1 MSQPLKAKLMGMLEV
16 VYPELDCDF
25 LAEQLLGTMELAP
38 NQEPPPAHQNNWDE
52 SDILLITY
60 ADTVQREGEKPL
72 QTLYR
77 FLKDCLAETVSAVHI
92 LPFFPYSSDDGF
104 SVMDYLAVNE
114 SHGSWSD
121 VEKIA
126 GDFKLMADLVINHM
140 SARSRWFENF
150 RKRVDPGKDYF
161 FEGNPKDDLSAV
173 IRPRTSPLLVPV
185 QTEDGERYVW
195 CTFSEDQVDLNFA
208 NPRVLIEFAGII
220 KQYLDHGV
228 LMFRLDAVA
237 FLWKEPGTPCIHLQ
251 QTHELIKIL
260 RLLIQHHTPN
270 AVVITETNVPNRE
283 NLTYFG
289 NANEAHVIYN
299 FSLPPLLINTLVTGS
314 CRHLKTWL
322 MSMPPAQMGTTYL
335 NFIASHDGI
344 GMRPTDGLLEEDEK
358 QRLINTMESFGGRV
372 SHRRTADGR
381 DEPYEINIALWDAL
395 KGTAEGGADHCQL
408 QRFLCA
414 HAIMLALEGIPAFY
428 IHSLLGTENDYA
440 RVENTGRLRSINRG
454 QWQLDKL
461 EEELENPLC
470 HHSKVYHELKRLI
483 GIRRGQAAF
492 HPNATQFTL
501 HLGLQIFGFWR
512 QSMRRDQSVFC
523 IHNISNEVQ
532 QVALS
537 DINLIGT
544 DSWVDLI
551 SGMAIDDLSGSITLK
566 PYQSVWLSN
575 QTGHHVQGQFSGT
588 TKIRSVSRQMPVG
601 ASFSSTANSAGAA

>member
-1 MSQPLKAKLMGMLEV
+1 MSQPLKAKLVGMLEV

-38 NQEPPPAHQNNWDE
+38 NREPPPAHQNNWDE
-52 SDILLITY
+52 SDIILITY

-72 QTLYR
+72 QTLHR
-77 FLKDCLAETVSAVHI
+77 FLTDCLAETVSAVHI

-173 IRPRTSPLLVPV
+173 VRPRTSPLLTPV

-228 LMFRLDAVA
+228 VMFRLDAVA

-260 RLLIQHHTPN
+260 RLLIEHHTPE

-289 NANEAHVIYN
+289 NANEAHLIYN
-299 FSLPPLLINTLVTGS
+299 FSLPPLLINTLVTGN

-358 QRLINTMESFGGRV
+358 QRLINTMESFGGKV
-372 SHRRTADGR
+372 SYRRTADGR
-381 DEPYEINIALWDAL
+381 DQPYEINIALWDAL

-414 HAIMLALEGIPAFY
+414 HTIMLALEGIPAFY

-483 GIRRGQAAF
+483 AIRRGQPAF

-501 HLGLQIFGFWR
+501 HLGLQLFGFWR

-544 DSWVDLI
+544 DHWVDLI
-551 SGMAIDDLSGSITLK
+551 SGMAIDDLAGSITLK

-575 QTGHHVQGQFSGT
+575 QTGGRGSG
-588 TKIRSVSRQMPVG
+588 V
-601 ASFSSTANSAGAA
+601 